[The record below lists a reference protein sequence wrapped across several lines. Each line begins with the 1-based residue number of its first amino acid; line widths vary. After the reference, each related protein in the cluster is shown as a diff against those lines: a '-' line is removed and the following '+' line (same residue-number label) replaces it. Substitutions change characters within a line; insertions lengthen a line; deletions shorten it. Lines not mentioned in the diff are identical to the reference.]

1 MPMINKPGKP
11 MRLLSI
17 LQRWPHNIRYIDDT
31 WKYRLML
38 YDIVIITIETQG
50 VKLVGWTDVLFGI
63 I

>member
-1 MPMINKPGKP
+1 